1 MRRRASRRCIFFQTE
16 QKMLACP
23 ALFSATL
30 NSAVK
35 HEKRVEICL
44 YWQEKQNHWAEEI
57 AQAFQ
62 KGKDKTY
69 ALCGKQMRLQLALAP
84 RDLDPAFQEL
94 ARAFIRKEQPE
105 LVLSLVQKQ
114 LPQLSLEEQSFV
126 AEFAEAL
133 AKQQGMNAENGAY
146 VRRLAR
152 RMQASMGNGSL
163 HLEGFARFR
172 LADLRQRWQ
181 KCIERVVSMAVL
193 RYDWAQQLDAWRLQI
208 SQSQSRCSLV
218 RVHKNLKGQFVLE
231 VQGYQGE
238 SPRLPEEQPAEEAL
252 LSMLLSWAPERI
264 EILLGEN
271 RQESWV
277 YEIIEQV
284 FGPRVRICWCQH

>member
-1 MRRRASRRCIFFQTE
+1 
-16 QKMLACP
+16 MLACH
-23 ALFSATL
+23 AYDSATL
-30 NSAVK
+30 NNAVK

-44 YWQEKQNHWAEEI
+44 YWQEKQNHWADGI
-57 AQAFQ
+57 AQAFV

-69 ALCGKQMRLQLALAP
+69 ALCGGQMRLQMTLAQKELE
-84 RDLDPAFQEL
+84 PAFREL
-94 ARAFIRKEQPE
+94 ARVFIQKEQPS
-105 LVLSLVQKQ
+105 LVLSLVKKQ
-114 LPQLSLEEQSFV
+114 LPQLSPEEQAFV

-133 AKQQGMNAENGAY
+133 AKQQGMNAENEVY

-152 RMQASMGNGSL
+152 RMQACMGNGSL

-172 LADLRQRWQ
+172 LADLRGRWL

-193 RYDWAQQLDAWRLQI
+193 RYDWAQQLDAWRVQI
-208 SQSQSRCSLV
+208 CHSKSQCSLV
-218 RVHKNLKGQFVLE
+218 RVQKNMQGQFVLE

-238 SPRLPEEQPAEEAL
+238 SPRLPEAQPAEEAL

-277 YEIIEQV
+277 YEVIEQV
-284 FGPRVRICWCQH
+284 FGPRVKIRWGRH

>member
-1 MRRRASRRCIFFQTE
+1 M
-16 QKMLACP
+16 
-23 ALFSATL
+23 LFSATL

-44 YWQEKQNHWAEEI
+44 YWQEKQNHWADEM
-57 AQAFQ
+57 AQAFE

-69 ALCGKQMRLQLALAP
+69 ARCGKQMRLQLTLAQK
-84 RDLDPAFQEL
+84 DVEPAFRKL
-94 ARAFIRKEQPE
+94 ARAFVRKEQPT

-114 LPQLSLEEQSFV
+114 LPQLSMEEQSFV

-133 AKQQGMNAENGAY
+133 AKQQGMNAENDIY
-146 VRRLAR
+146 VRRLAH
-152 RMQASMGNGSL
+152 RMQACMVDGSL

-172 LADLRQRWQ
+172 LADLRRRWQ

-193 RYDWAQQLDAWRLQI
+193 RYDWAQQLDAWRIQI
-208 SQSQSRCSLV
+208 SQSTSRCRLV

-231 VQGYQGE
+231 IQGYQGE
-238 SPRLPEEQPAEEAL
+238 PPGLPEEQPAEEAL
-252 LSMLLSWAPERI
+252 LSMLLSWAPECI
-264 EILLGEN
+264 EIQLGEN

-284 FGPRVRICWCQH
+284 FGPRVKIRWCQHSQ